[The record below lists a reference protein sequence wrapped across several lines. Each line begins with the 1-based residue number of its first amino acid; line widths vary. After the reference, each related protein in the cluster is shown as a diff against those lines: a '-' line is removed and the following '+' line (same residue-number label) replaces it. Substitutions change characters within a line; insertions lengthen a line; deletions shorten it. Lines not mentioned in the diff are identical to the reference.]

1 MTIPHDLLNDLCSS
15 TADLTRKVE
24 AMVREGRP
32 NVMILR
38 YAVTSLGTSD
48 AVSVGQG
55 RRLVDSAK
63 RGRDP
68 LGTGGPG
75 AHGSSPFDCSAP
87 TWASIRN
94 LRRAD
99 PVITRATERLTH
111 AFNDEK
117 AYFVDRRP

>member
-48 AVSVGQG
+48 AVSVGQS

-63 RGRDP
+63 RGR
-68 LGTGGPG
+68 GPSVR
-75 AHGSSPFDCSAP
+75 SS
-87 TWASIRN
+87 
-94 LRRAD
+94 
-99 PVITRATERLTH
+99 
-111 AFNDEK
+111 
-117 AYFVDRRP
+117 